1 MATITEAPVAEDAA
15 GKPEKVKKIKI
26 KKVKTKKVKGEKK
39 SKKKLIIIVL
49 VLVLA
54 GAGAYVMLG
63 KGKKPA
69 APPAPVAGTVLAL
82 DSVTLNLADGRY
94 LKLGM
99 ALQFTKEASVSGE
112 GTAPLDGSKALDLAI
127 AQLSDRQIISLNSA
141 AARSKAKATLMKAIT
156 KAYDGA
162 VMDVYFTEFVMQ

>member
-1 MATITEAPVAEDAA
+1 LATIAPAPVAEDAA
-15 GKPEKVKKIKI
+15 GKPKKI

-69 APPAPVAGTVLAL
+69 APLPPVAGTVLAL

-99 ALQFTKEASVSGE
+99 ALQFTKEASVSGA
-112 GTAPLDGSKALDLAI
+112 GVPALNGSKALDLAI
-127 AQLSDRQIISLNSA
+127 AQLSDLPIIALNSA